1 MRKKIFL
8 VTGFLGSGKTT
19 FLQNLLAQIAPR
31 HKIGVI
37 VNEFGRTGIDGS
49 LIARNGLELHELSG
63 GSIFCAC
70 LKGNFI
76 AALDVFLDLPIEYLF
91 IESSGLANPAGFH
104 NISSFIDKPDCIQ
117 SIATLCVV
125 DGKYFLDQLD
135 MFNSVETQ
143 IRAADLVL
151 VNKIDLTS
159 RELLTEIDS
168 AISNLNAAA
177 KIIRTAFGS
186 LELTELELVGCQQA
200 VLLINNRTD
209 FRPFTHTLITDT
221 ALSFEQ
227 LRNFL
232 VAITP
237 LALRVKGF
245 LLTDSGL
252 VKIDVVGKTINIVSH
267 PAPVTA
273 KLEIIANQALPVN
286 RELITAWQKHC
297 PGEISL
303 V

>member
-1 MRKKIFL
+1 MKIYL

-70 LKGNFI
+70 LKENFI

-91 IESSGLANPAGFH
+91 IESSGLANPAGF
-104 NISSFIDKPDCIQ
+104 NKISSFIDKPDCIQ
-117 SIATLCVV
+117 SIRTLCVV

-143 IRAADLVL
+143 IRTADLVL
-151 VNKIDLTS
+151 VNKIDLTNK
-159 RELLTEIDS
+159 ETLAEIDR
-168 AISNLNAAA
+168 AIGTLNLTA
-177 KIIRTAFGS
+177 KIIHTYQGS
-186 LELTELELVGCQQA
+186 IQLSELELRCCTPAELSTNV
-200 VLLINNRTD
+200 RPD
-209 FRPFTHTLITDT
+209 FRPFTHTLVPQNT
-221 ALSFEQ
+221 LSIEQ

-232 VAITP
+232 LAITP
-237 LALRVKGF
+237 LALRIKGF
-245 LLTDSGL
+245 LLTDSGQ
-252 VKIDVVGKTINIVSH
+252 VKIDVVGKTINIVAH
-267 PAPVTA
+267 PAGVA
-273 KLEIIANQALPVN
+273 CKLEIIANQPLPVN
-286 RELITAWQKHC
+286 HELKAAWKKHC
-297 PGEISL
+297 PGEIRL
-303 V
+303 I